1 MNRTKSAIIDTFWE
15 LLEEKPYSK
24 ITVKDIVNS
33 CQINRNTFYYHFHDI
48 PDLLEYAIKEDADS
62 IIQNHINP
70 ENGSLIDCLI
80 PIIQYSIKRKKAVL
94 HIYRSIQRE
103 VFLEH
108 LERITLYVVTQYID
122 AVITDKL
129 IGQKDKLLMVRFYK
143 CFLVG
148 VTLDWLAARMNYDII
163 DSFNRLTE
171 LLPDSNLL
179 FRLPLS
185 ASDSADTAP

>member
-1 MNRTKSAIIDTFWE
+1 MNRTKAAIIDAFWE

-48 PDLLEYAIKEDADS
+48 PDLLEYTIKEDADS
-62 IIQNHINP
+62 IIRNHSNL

-80 PIIQYSIKRKKAVL
+80 PIIQYSINRKRAVL
-94 HIYRSIQRE
+94 HIYHSIQRE

-122 AVITDKL
+122 AVITDKP
-129 IGQKDKLLMVRFYK
+129 INQKDKLLMVRFYK

-148 VTLDWLAARMNYDII
+148 ITLDWLAARMSYDII
-163 DSFNRLTE
+163 GSFHRLTE

-179 FRLPLS
+179 FKLPLS
-185 ASDSADTAP
+185 ASDNTNTAP

>member
-1 MNRTKSAIIDTFWE
+1 MNRTKAAIIDAFWE

-48 PDLLEYAIKEDADS
+48 PDLLEYTIKEDADS
-62 IIQNHINP
+62 IIQNHSNL

-80 PIIQYSIKRKKAVL
+80 PIIQYSINRKRAVL
-94 HIYRSIQRE
+94 HIYHSIQRE

-122 AVITDKL
+122 AVITDKP
-129 IGQKDKLLMVRFYK
+129 INQKDKLLMVRFYK

-148 VTLDWLAARMNYDII
+148 ITLDWLAARMSYDII
-163 DSFNRLTE
+163 GSFHRLTE

-179 FRLPLS
+179 FKLPLS
-185 ASDSADTAP
+185 ASDNTNTAP